1 VKGWRE
7 RAGSTEI
14 EETAMSIVGRLSELG
29 GDQEKL
35 YSEIERHLSR
45 RAQKADKKQEIQ
57 ERLDEISSQLSDEE
71 QESIADLESRRRDLL
86 GKIGEYDEKIRNLE
100 AKIEELKDKTQG
112 TRRRDRRSK
121 KEENEKA
128 QLARKRAQTAAYL
141 QSQISTLFQQY
152 QDEVRQNVNERVNEI
167 FQDIIAKNYY
177 AKISDDYTLQI
188 LKDVGETSEIPV
200 AQSQG
205 NDRWPAS
212 PSSQL

>member
-1 VKGWRE
+1 MMRK
-7 RAGSTEI
+7 S
-14 EETAMSIVGRLSELG
+14 ETWKQKSRNSKTNA
-29 GDQEKL
+29 
-35 YSEIERHLSR
+35 RHSKTR
-45 RAQKADKKQEIQ
+45 SPKQ
-57 ERLDEISSQLSDEE
+57 
-71 QESIADLESRRRDLL
+71 RRR
-86 GKIGEYDEKIRNLE
+86 
-100 AKIEELKDKTQG
+100 
-112 TRRRDRRSK
+112 TRK
-121 KEENEKA
+121 HNWPG
-128 QLARKRAQTAAYL
+128 KRAQTAAYL

-200 AQSQG
+200 AQSSGG